1 MDGKWLW
8 WINKHQHIH
17 TKKTNA
23 QPTSNQEL
31 KSNPQQTNSKKW
43 LVTPKQKEGG
53 WVVESDC
60 DKVLTSEITAKIGK
74 NNEVENL
81 QIYGFNNPRPDSKN
95 PAETDQD

>member
-1 MDGKWLW
+1 M
-8 WINKHQHIH
+8 
-17 TKKTNA
+17 
-23 QPTSNQEL
+23 
-31 KSNPQQTNSKKW
+31 
-43 LVTPKQKEGG
+43 
-53 WVVESDC
+53 VESDC